1 MNFNE
6 LEKLMAKRGIN
17 SLADIARALNTTPQA
32 VSNWKSRNKIP
43 YRIIT
48 HLKYNNNEVKVVK
61 NSRVEDDFSF
71 DYIKLILT
79 ILKNLKLLVFIPIV
93 IVSLTIFYL
102 FNIADVKYLSTGSIL
117 ATGGENSTTG
127 GLSALA
133 SDFGISLGSSN
144 ADFSSS
150 DMFPVI
156 LRSNTLAKE
165 VIYSDLDS
173 TLFNRRKNLYEILVA
188 GKSGIYSDTLEEK
201 AIEILQKD
209 IFSFVEDRK
218 SKLVTLYIRT
228 YSPILSAK
236 IAKIIIEEADKMQR
250 EYKIEKV
257 SEKRKFIEN
266 RIETVSAEL
275 LLNETY
281 LKNFRE
287 KNRQIDNSP
296 SLLLEQERLERNKDV
311 ITDVFTT
318 LKQQYEMVKIEE
330 VEKSAMLQIL
340 DSPRVPSRHD
350 QPRRART
357 TIFSAILSILIS
369 FGIIFIKEKINST
382 SNKQKIL
389 LLRKTFLKNLISLI
403 PFRRK
408 K

>member
-133 SDFGISLGSSN
+133 SDFGISLG
-144 ADFSSS
+144 
-150 DMFPVI
+150 
-156 LRSNTLAKE
+156 
-165 VIYSDLDS
+165 
-173 TLFNRRKNLYEILVA
+173 
-188 GKSGIYSDTLEEK
+188 
-201 AIEILQKD
+201 
-209 IFSFVEDRK
+209 
-218 SKLVTLYIRT
+218 
-228 YSPILSAK
+228 
-236 IAKIIIEEADKMQR
+236 
-250 EYKIEKV
+250 
-257 SEKRKFIEN
+257 
-266 RIETVSAEL
+266 
-275 LLNETY
+275 
-281 LKNFRE
+281 
-287 KNRQIDNSP
+287 
-296 SLLLEQERLERNKDV
+296 
-311 ITDVFTT
+311 
-318 LKQQYEMVKIEE
+318 
-330 VEKSAMLQIL
+330 
-340 DSPRVPSRHD
+340 
-350 QPRRART
+350 
-357 TIFSAILSILIS
+357 
-369 FGIIFIKEKINST
+369 
-382 SNKQKIL
+382 
-389 LLRKTFLKNLISLI
+389 
-403 PFRRK
+403 
-408 K
+408 